1 MQMKGKRERETDNRK
16 EMYEE
21 LIKAK
26 LNKNERER
34 ERERTRIGVK
44 DGSPLPRFQTP
55 AVHPCS

>member
-34 ERERTRIGVK
+34 EREN
-44 DGSPLPRFQTP
+44 
-55 AVHPCS
+55 